1 MSPTTTTYSQGYKI
15 SRERGIIKQA
25 AALLRSFGENLI
37 SKLKNQF
44 ISLNDIYQ
52 NTTKLPVQTLSY
64 SSGAVLFLP

>member
-44 ISLNDIYQ
+44 TSLNDVYQ

-64 SSGAVLFLP
+64 STGSVLFLP

>member
-25 AALLRSFGENLI
+25 AALLRSFGYNLI

-44 ISLNDIYQ
+44 ASLNNVYQ
-52 NTTKLPVQTLSY
+52 NTFKLPVQTLSH
-64 SSGAVLFLP
+64 STGSVLFLP

>member
-44 ISLNDIYQ
+44 TSLNDIYQ